1 MYRHLSGDQAAK
13 SALIRRWVVENG
25 AAQSR

>member
-1 MYRHLSGDQAAK
+1 MNSKLPGNRAAN
-13 SALIRRWVVENG
+13 AELIRRWVVENG